1 VPGGVVR
8 YAEGMKSGLMIL
20 LVGAMGLVGCRAK
33 GPPTFEVG
41 AGTYPDAFLAGREV
55 LREYR
60 FALERVDAE
69 EGVLST
75 DAKGSSGLFTPWD
88 AEQSTV
94 RAELSDTIN
103 HQNRRVRITFDPP
116 HATPDTPR
124 TGRVEVVVYRMQN
137 YSLRPNPRVISMS
150 SGTLDPAMSDRGVW
164 PQYEVAT
171 TRDDDLAVRLAR
183 AIEKKLAAP
192 K

>member
-1 VPGGVVR
+1 
-8 YAEGMKSGLMIL
+8 
-20 LVGAMGLVGCRAK
+20 
-33 GPPTFEVG
+33 VG